1 MERYCNYVLSIWNDV
16 LKFVTGKIVN
26 KMANDGMEEVR
37 VSALAYMLRYD
48 KRTLDKRGRRIRN
61 IDFLTALRKSNA
73 KYARM
78 EVTHFSNTVN
88 DGILYARKAE
98 DFAKVF
104 RDSFGDGY
112 YYPSPDETTQDL
124 CHSLGEV
131 EYGAKLYHFINFRL
145 PLGGDATWI
154 NTWSYYRDW
163 ETDRK
168 SVV

>member
-88 DGILYARKAE
+88 DGILYARNVGNNHHSVARQWIMRHWNQR
-98 DFAKVF
+98 AQRSRSSMVF
-104 RDSFGDGY
+104 PRFMLMD
-112 YYPSPDETTQDL
+112 TNLL
-124 CHSLGEV
+124 CV
-131 EYGAKLYHFINFRL
+131 C
-145 PLGGDATWI
+145 
-154 NTWSYYRDW
+154 
-163 ETDRK
+163 
-168 SVV
+168 

>member
-104 RDSFGDGY
+104 RDSFGIDCEAGDLFGTRKVRG
-112 YYPSPDETTQDL
+112 DEYKA
-124 CHSLGEV
+124 V
-131 EYGAKLYHFINFRL
+131 KLK
-145 PLGGDATWI
+145 G
-154 NTWSYYRDW
+154 
-163 ETDRK
+163 K
-168 SVV
+168 KV

>member
-78 EVTHFSNTVN
+78 EVTHFSKTVN

-104 RDSFGDGY
+104 
-112 YYPSPDETTQDL
+112 PSHDMR
-124 CHSLGEV
+124 SS
-131 EYGAKLYHFINFRL
+131 RL
-145 PLGGDATWI
+145 
-154 NTWSYYRDW
+154 
-163 ETDRK
+163 
-168 SVV
+168 V